1 MPYSAV
7 FNDCLPSAVSHA
19 LNFWCMSQITDCMY
33 LVDVFLSFMLLLR
46 AFSKSN
52 LLVMKLES
60 IWDKSKIGK
69 LLKADEASDMMSFQ
83 ITVKPIK
90 FEALKFDEKNSNQ
103 ES

>member
-1 MPYSAV
+1 
-7 FNDCLPSAVSHA
+7 
-19 LNFWCMSQITDCMY
+19 MY

-60 IWDKSKIGK
+60 IWDKSKLGK

-90 FEALKFDEKNSNQ
+90 FGGLKFDEKNSNQ